1 MRIYHIERSR
11 TLSHS
16 DNVAHFDLFMIL
28 LATVVGLELTARRL
42 NLPPAAA
49 LILGGIGFALIPG
62 LPDLALDP
70 DLVLVLF
77 LPPLLLSS
85 AYFTPWREFR
95 KNLWIILELAIG
107 AVVFTALAVG
117 AAAHWV
123 DPSLP
128 WGACFALGAIVSPP
142 DAVAAKAVLKRVSL
156 PPRMLVLL
164 EGESLVNDASG
175 LVLFR
180 FAVAATLTGTFSAG
194 QALAGFSLLSAGGI
208 AVGLLSALAAD
219 FMLRRLPDAHMAIIG
234 TFLTAWVSYIA
245 AERAGFS
252 GVLSTVACGLVLGW
266 RQHEVFS
273 ASVRNNAEAVW
284 GFVIFI
290 LESMIFILIGLSMRG
305 IAERF
310 GANWKTLLDLLP
322 AAAAIVATVI
332 VSRFIWIFA
341 AAYIPRALIP
351 PFRRRSPFPH
361 PAAILIMSWAGMRG
375 VVSLA
380 AALSLPANFAG
391 RDFILAMTFVVIL
404 VTVMLQGAT
413 LGPMIRRLGIDRL
426 RLGQADVLSI
436 AQARARMA
444 TAQLEAVRKIS
455 AKEDGSEKHPRLIEQ
470 YGYRAKASLHF
481 STAEEELRPH
491 RDEHFSAVL
500 AAIAA
505 GRGEIIKMHRSQEI
519 NDAVLRTLERQL
531 DLEEMNAAEL
541 LERQ

>member
-1 MRIYHIERSR
+1 MN
-11 TLSHS
+11 HS

-49 LILGGIGFALIPG
+49 LILGGIGFALIPA
-62 LPDLALDP
+62 LPDLTIDP

-85 AYFTPWREFR
+85 AYFTPWRQFR
-95 KNLWIILELAIG
+95 QNLWIILELAIG
-107 AVVFTALAVG
+107 AVAFTTLAVG
-117 AAAHWV
+117 VVAHWV
-123 DPSLP
+123 EPSLS
-128 WGACFALGAIVSPP
+128 WAACFALGAIVSPP
-142 DAVAAKAVLKRVSL
+142 DAVAAKAVLQRLSL
-156 PPRMLVLL
+156 PSKMMVLL
-164 EGESLVNDASG
+164 EGESLVNDATG

-194 QALAGFSLLSAGGI
+194 QALVSFSVLSAGGI
-208 AVGLLSALAAD
+208 AVGLLFALAAD
-219 FMLRRLPDAHMAIIG
+219 FMLRRLTDAHMAIIG
-234 TFLTAWVSYIA
+234 TFLAAWVSYIA
-245 AERAGFS
+245 AEKANFS

-266 RQHEVFS
+266 RQHEVIS
-273 ASVRNNAEAVW
+273 AGIRNNAVAVW

-322 AAAAIVATVI
+322 AAAVIVTTVI
-332 VSRFIWIFA
+332 ASRFIWLFA
-341 AAYIPRALIP
+341 SAYIPRALIP
-351 PFRRRSPFPH
+351 PFRRRSPYPH
-361 PAAILIMSWAGMRG
+361 VAVILIMSWAGMRG

-380 AALSLPANFAG
+380 AALSLQANFPG
-391 RDFILAMTFVVIL
+391 RDFIMAMTFVVIL

-413 LGPMIRRLGIDRL
+413 LGPLICRLGVDRL
-426 RLGQADVLSI
+426 QLGEAKVLSTS
-436 AQARARMA
+436 QARARMA

-455 AKEDGSEKHPRLIEQ
+455 AKEDGSERHPRLVEQ

-491 RDEHFSAVL
+491 RDEHFSTVL

-505 GRGEIIKMHRSQEI
+505 GRSEIIRMHRAQEI
-519 NDAVLRTLERQL
+519 DDAVLRALERQL
-531 DLEEMNAAEL
+531 DLEEINAAEF
-541 LERQ
+541 LEGQ

>member
-1 MRIYHIERSR
+1 MG
-11 TLSHS
+11 HS
-16 DNVAHFDLFMIL
+16 ENVAHFDLFIIL

-107 AVVFTALAVG
+107 AVVFTTLVVG
-117 AAAHWV
+117 VVAHWV

-142 DAVAAKAVLKRVSL
+142 DAVAAKAVLQRLSL
-156 PPRMLVLL
+156 PSRVMVLL

-180 FAVAATLTGTFSAG
+180 FAVAATLTGTFNAG
-194 QALAGFSLLSAGGI
+194 QALASFSLLSAGGI
-208 AVGLLSALAAD
+208 GTGLIFALAAD
-219 FMLRRLPDAHMAIIG
+219 FMLRRLTDARMAIIG

-252 GVLSTVACGLVLGW
+252 GVLSTVTCGLVLGW
-266 RQHEVFS
+266 RQHEVLS
-273 ASVRNNAEAVW
+273 ANVRKDAEAVW

-290 LESMIFILIGLSMRG
+290 LESMIFILIGSSMRG

-310 GANWKTLLDLLP
+310 GANWKALLDLLP
-322 AAAAIVATVI
+322 AAGAIVATVI
-332 VSRFIWIFA
+332 ISRFIWLFVS
-341 AAYIPRALIP
+341 AYIPRALIP
-351 PFRRRSPFPH
+351 PFRRRSPYP
-361 PAAILIMSWAGMRG
+361 PVAVILIMSWAGMRG

-380 AALSLPANFAG
+380 AALSLQANFPG
-391 RDFILAMTFVVIL
+391 RDFIMAMTFVVIL

-413 LGPMIRRLGIDRL
+413 LGPLIRRLGVDRL
-426 RLGQADVLSI
+426 QLGKATLLSTS
-436 AQARARMA
+436 QARARMA

-455 AKEDGSEKHPRLIEQ
+455 AKEDGSEKHPRLLEQ
-470 YGYRAKASLHF
+470 YGYRARASMHF
-481 STAEEELRPH
+481 SAAEEELRPH
-491 RDEHFSAVL
+491 RDEHFSVVL

-505 GRGEIIKMHRSQEI
+505 GRSEIIRMHRAQEI
-519 NDAVLRTLERQL
+519 DDAVLRALERQL
-531 DLEEMNAAEL
+531 DLEEINTAEFM
-541 LERQ
+541 EEQ

>member
-1 MRIYHIERSR
+1 MNEDFV
-11 TLSHS
+11 TLGHS
-16 DNVAHFDLFMIL
+16 TNVAHFDLFIIL

-95 KNLWIILELAIG
+95 RNIWIILELAIG
-107 AVVFTALAVG
+107 AVVFTTLVVG
-117 AAAHWV
+117 VVAHWV
-123 DPSLP
+123 APSLP

-142 DAVAAKAVLKRVSL
+142 DAVAAKAVLQRLSL
-156 PPRMLVLL
+156 PPRMMVLL

-180 FAVAATLTGTFSAG
+180 FAVGATLTGTFSAG
-194 QALAGFSLLSAGGI
+194 QALASFSLLSVGGI
-208 AVGLLSALAAD
+208 AVGLICALAAD
-219 FMLRRLPDAHMAIIG
+219 FMLRYLTDARMAIIG
-234 TFLTAWVSYIA
+234 SFLTAWVSYIG
-245 AERAGFS
+245 AESAGFS
-252 GVLSTVACGLVLGW
+252 GVLSTVACGLILGW
-266 RQHEVFS
+266 RQHEVLS
-273 ASVRNNAEAVW
+273 ASIRNDSLAVW
-284 GFVIFI
+284 SFVIFI

-305 IAERF
+305 LAERF
-310 GANWKTLLDLLP
+310 GASWKALLNLLP

-332 VSRFIWIFA
+332 VARFVWLFA
-341 AAYIPRALIP
+341 SAYIPRALIP
-351 PFRRRSPFPH
+351 PLRRVSPYP
-361 PAAILIMSWAGMRG
+361 PVTVILIMSWAGMRG

-380 AALSLPANFAG
+380 AALSLPASFAG
-391 RDFILAMTFVVIL
+391 RDFIMAMTFVVIL

-413 LGPMIRRLGIDRL
+413 LGPLVRRLGVDRL
-426 RLGQADVLSI
+426 QLGGANVLSTS
-436 AQARARMA
+436 QARARMA

-455 AKEDGSEKHPRLIEQ
+455 AKEDGSEKHPRLVEQ

-491 RDEHFSAVL
+491 RNEHFSTVL

-505 GRGEIIKMHRSQEI
+505 GRGEIIKMHRAQEI
-519 NDAVLRTLERQL
+519 DDAVLRALERQL
-531 DLEEMNAAEL
+531 DLEEINAAEF
-541 LERQ
+541 LEGQ